1 MKSIND
7 IKSEITEILATK
19 WNTRVGQ
26 KVPEPSDVEL
36 ANDAVQLDATVLYA
50 DLKESTLMVNNLP
63 ASIAAEI
70 YKCYLKGCCEIIKNN
85 EGVITSFDGDRVM
98 AVYIGGLKN
107 TNAVKTALNINY
119 FVQKILNPALKKQY
133 ENLNYTVGHVFQVV
147 GIDTGELFVA
157 RTGIRGDNDLVWVGN
172 AANLAAKMCSIRNFM
187 GSTFISKNVYSK
199 MCSSVK
205 YADDEKNI
213 ALLTRSDGH
222 VKKIGVFS
230 LSGMHS
236 SVSVDVPDGLYTNLI
251 DGRFLT
257 VADGSFICTGE
268 PVIFIAWCYY
278 WFLAEI

>member
-1 MKSIND
+1 MKSKND
-7 IKSEITEILATK
+7 IQNEIKEILATK

-26 KVPEPSDVEL
+26 KVPEPNDIGL
-36 ANDAVQLDATVLYA
+36 ANDAVKLDATVLYA

-98 AVYIGGLKN
+98 AVYIGDYKN

-119 FVQKILNPALKKQY
+119 FVLKILNPALKNQY
-133 ENLNYTVGHVFQVV
+133 EDLNYSVGQVV

-172 AANLAAKMCSIRNFM
+172 AANLAAKMCSIRNID
-187 GSTFISKNVYSK
+187 GSTFISKKVYSR

-205 YADDEKNI
+205 YKDDEN
-213 ALLTRSDGH
+213 
-222 VKKIGVFS
+222 KINMWTKCMWS
-230 LSGMHS
+230 EYSEDIYS
-236 SVSVDVPDGLYTNLI
+236 ST
-251 DGRFLT
+251 
-257 VADGSFICTGE
+257 
-268 PVIFIAWCYY
+268 YY
-278 WFLAEI
+278 WGKFD